1 LFGKKTFIVG
11 DIGEFGSFFLISF
24 FFFGDDGHFGDITKL
39 AIADTQKKN
48 KERKKGKKPGGLLLL
63 LNWCVHSQCCLHRGV
78 VT

>member
-1 LFGKKTFIVG
+1 MLANLAP
-11 DIGEFGSFFLISF
+11 FFCFSF

-39 AIADTQKKN
+39 AIEDSKKKKK
-48 KERKKGKKPGGLLLL
+48 KERKGKNPLLLLL